1 MNEIVEKFSEKKSEN
16 DAESTSDEEISENN
30 YSKEDYL
37 NDRLEQLLKLETTA
51 SQQSFETNLGEI
63 EKEPKGQHLSMD
75 EIEKKAK
82 ELAEERRK
90 IELLL
95 KDEITDS
102 QLQSNGNYLEG
113 DNSLPQNDEVYLKK
127 EEEPMKTDED
137 ESDSEERLAEKSNSE
152 GFQTI
157 LIDDIETRPTHEFAA
172 LARTIS
178 TIVKNSTPH
187 FTIGIYGEWGT
198 GKTTLM
204 KAIEK
209 KLVGNEELQK
219 EQKILPIWF
228 NAWKYEH
235 EDNPASIFLLRTIAY
250 AMENHEKFY
259 PVSQLI
265 FKGITLF
272 GKNLVQDLSMRI
284 ISKQGEID
292 PSLDEKMKN
301 VHRLYKDSVY
311 FDGLERIKNEMK
323 RIREADPDKEYRV
336 VIFIDDL
343 DRCSPS
349 KALEVLESI
358 KLFLDIEGFVFIMG
372 LSYKTVTTLISYAYQ
387 SSGVQGEDFIKKI
400 IQIPIKIPT
409 WSHEDI
415 IVLIETKIVPNL
427 NEEYTNFLRQNSA
440 MIGKVVEYNPR
451 QLKRFLNNVI
461 IAFETFANKRD
472 SPQITFNEIFLV
484 KILRS
489 EWPDFYKEFVHN
501 IEFREL
507 IEWMTLK
514 PRQMSK
520 YFKYL
525 KNPTDEE
532 AIERREKRLI
542 FLNKLQDITQGKI
555 GPQQIE
561 LLADFDFESW
571 VFFDNVKQI
580 IHEVKDWNLVDSVM
594 DVVEEFPIKLNIG
607 NKQSS

>member
-16 DAESTSDEEISENN
+16 DAESTLDEEISENN
-30 YSKEDYL
+30 FSKEDYL

-51 SQQSFETNLGEI
+51 SQKSFETKLGDI

-113 DNSLPQNDEVYLKK
+113 NNSLPQNDEVYLKK

-157 LIDDIETRPTHEFAA
+157 LIDNIETRPTHEFAA

-209 KLVGNEELQK
+209 KLVGDEEFQK

-235 EDNPASIFLLRTIAY
+235 EDNLATFFLLRTIAY

-265 FKGITLF
+265 FKGLTLF
-272 GKNLVQDLSMRI
+272 GKNLAQELSMSI
-284 ISKQGEID
+284 ISKQGETD
-292 PSLDEKMKN
+292 SSLDEKMKC

-323 RIREADPDKEYRV
+323 RIRESDPDKEYRV

-349 KALEVLESI
+349 KALEVLESM

-372 LSYKTVTTLISYAYQ
+372 LNYKTVTTLISHAYQ
-387 SSGVQGEDFIKKI
+387 TTGVQGEDYIKKI

-409 WSHEDI
+409 WSHENMID
-415 IVLIETKIVPNL
+415 LIETKIVPNL
-427 NEEYTNFLRQNSA
+427 NEEYTMFLRKNSA
-440 MIGKVVEYNPR
+440 MIAKVVEYNPR

-561 LLADFDFESW
+561 LLADFDLVSW
-571 VFFDNVKQI
+571 EFFNNVKQI
-580 IHEVKDWNLVDSVM
+580 IHEIKDWNLVDSVM